1 MVHDFMVGNKD
12 IKKEVV
18 TAQQCFDV
26 LTEEEKAVLI
36 VNRRVIEFEAGE
48 TIIKRGYIANSILFL
63 EEGLAKLDVQID
75 GKNSTISLVPPKSFI
90 GIICS
95 FACHDFSFS
104 SIALEKTRI
113 SLYDMDLFE
122 DLIHNNGKFAFML
135 IRHMSLITNSL
146 VHHTAR
152 FIHKNI
158 EGSLSLLL
166 LEFSHI
172 YNSSKFVLPLNR
184 IELAN
189 MIGYSKESVINSL
202 SKLNKEGI
210 LKVHE
215 KSIEIL
221 DVDKL
226 KNISKNG

>member
-1 MVHDFMVGNKD
+1 MIKDFMVSNQDVNK
-12 IKKEVV
+12 EFV
-18 TAQQCFDV
+18 TAEQCFEV
-26 LTEEEKAVLI
+26 LTDDEKARLI
-36 VNRRVIEFEAGE
+36 ANRRVIEFEVGE
-48 TIIKRGYIANSILFL
+48 TIIKRGYIASSILFL

-90 GIICS
+90 GIVCS

-104 SIALEKTRI
+104 SIAIEKTRI

-122 DLIHNNGKFAFML
+122 ELIQNNGKFAHQL
-135 IRHMSLITNSL
+135 IRHMSLITNKL

-172 YNSSKFVLPLNR
+172 YNSNKYVLPLNR

-189 MIGYSKESVINSL
+189 MIGYSKESVINTL
-202 SKLNKEGI
+202 SRLNKEEI

-221 DVDKL
+221 DMEKL
-226 KNISKNG
+226 KKISKNG

>member
-1 MVHDFMVGNKD
+1 MIQDFMVSSQGV
-12 IKKEVV
+12 KKEFV
-18 TAQQCFDV
+18 TAEQCFAV
-26 LTEEEKAVLI
+26 LTDEQKDKLI
-36 VNRRVIEFEAGE
+36 ANRRIIDFEVGE
-48 TIIKRGYIANSILFL
+48 TIIKRGYIASSILFL
-63 EEGLAKLDVQID
+63 EDGLAKLDVLID
-75 GKNSTISLVPPKSFI
+75 GKSSTISLVPPRSFI
-90 GIICS
+90 GIVCS

-104 SIALEKTRI
+104 SIALEKTKI
-113 SLYDMDLFE
+113 SLYDMELFE
-122 DLIHNNGKFAFML
+122 EFIQTNGKFAHLL
-135 IRHMSLITNSL
+135 IKHMSLITNSL

-172 YNSSKFVLPLNR
+172 YKSNKFVLPLNR
-184 IELAN
+184 IELAH

-202 SKLNKEGI
+202 SRLNKEGI

-221 DVDKL
+221 DIDKL
-226 KNISKNG
+226 SKISKNG